1 MRRFAPRAI
10 RAVKSIKGENNMI
23 SKTIVGAVLIA
34 APLSVLTA
42 SAQTWP
48 SKTVRI
54 IVPQPPGGTT
64 DLQARLLAKKYTD
77 TLGQSFVVDNRAG
90 ASGMIGTEAVARSPA
105 DGYTFLFSS
114 AALSVATTLYGSKF
128 KFDTLKDLA
137 PVICCLLYTSD
148 AADDL
153 RCVDLGGRR

>member
-1 MRRFAPRAI
+1 MRRIAPRAI
-10 RAVKSIKGENNMI
+10 RAVKSMKGENNMI
-23 SKTIVGAVLIA
+23 RKTIVGALFIA

-77 TLGQSFVVDNRAG
+77 SLGQSFVVDNRAG
-90 ASGMIGTEAVARSPA
+90 ASGMIGTDAVVRSPA

-114 AALSVATTLYGSKF
+114 AAMSVAATLYASKF
-128 KFDTLKDLA
+128 KFDATKDLA
-137 PVICCLLYTSD
+137 PIIW
-148 AADDL
+148 
-153 RCVDLGGRR
+153 